1 MSERNKTL
9 GSLRGR
15 MINGLALTIFALLL
29 IAFSCW
35 LALILASQQAAF
47 TLWLALLQP
56 WLQLW
61 RLLLYSLTVLFWCYG
76 YRQKMLSVASHWQVR
91 RVELLILML
100 WVTIEGGLWVRSITS
115 EVVL

>member
-1 MSERNKTL
+1 MSERNKTV
-9 GSLRGR
+9 GPLRVR

-29 IAFSCW
+29 IAVICW
-35 LALILASQQAAF
+35 LALILADQHPAF
-47 TLWLALLQP
+47 TLWLALLQS

-76 YRQKMLSVASHWQVR
+76 YRQKMLRVSTYWQVR

-100 WVTIEGGLWVRSITS
+100 WVTIEGGLWARSITS